1 MADESESGAIGTES
15 EVPAS
20 VSRLM
25 QELDSKWEKRFE
37 ASAGLSEPINAG
49 VRLQVGKEI

>member
-1 MADESESGAIGTES
+1 MADESESGAIGIES

-20 VSRLM
+20 VRRLM

-37 ASAGLSEPINAG
+37 TLSGI
-49 VRLQVGKEI
+49 LK